1 MRPVSPCNFYFLS
14 IYIIALVL
22 YFKRKSSITAPAP
35 LTTKLIS
42 KQARLNATKSVLIQE
57 RLLSL
62 FMVCETMSI
71 IGESR
76 TISHANDRELHA
88 QQVPAI
94 LAEEDFTFK
103 LLRRTPIKIHR
114 RGDRRRQPRSRE
126 HRLAQRRQRRQHSDH
141 KRVQRQRQN
150 TTITL

>member
-1 MRPVSPCNFYFLS
+1 MEHFAFPRNLDFAADDQGAFFC
-14 IYIIALVL
+14 IIH
-22 YFKRKSSITAPAP
+22 
-35 LTTKLIS
+35 
-42 KQARLNATKSVLIQE
+42 E
-57 RLLSL
+57 RLLWL
-62 FMVCETMSI
+62 FIVCETMFI

-76 TISHANDRELHA
+76 TISRANDTELHA

-94 LAEEDFTFK
+94 LAEEDFTLK

-114 RGDRRRQPRSRE
+114 LADRRRQPRIRE

>member
-35 LTTKLIS
+35 LTTRLIS

-62 FMVCETMSI
+62 FMVFETMFI

-76 TISHANDRELHA
+76 TISHATDRELHA

-126 HRLAQRRQRRQHSDH
+126 HRLAQRKQRRQHSDH
-141 KRVQRQRQN
+141 KGLQRQRQN